1 MSRKF
6 WFLTNESFKKKA
18 RSKWFV
24 IVNIILLIAIVAV
37 FNIDRIITMFGGD
50 FDDTKEIVVI
60 DQTGSAYPIFKS
72 QLDSLDTLL
81 DVSFDINASLT
92 QDDIDSV
99 KTRVQ
104 ESDEVLIV
112 LESDSSTDLKASVMS
127 SSYIDTTYYQ
137 YLYQALNNTK
147 MALSFQNS
155 SMTEEEYARLTSSV
169 SIDRVIL
176 GDDATSEEEMM
187 NMIMGTVFPTVILPF
202 FILVVFLIQMIGSE
216 INEEKQNRC
225 MEIII
230 SNVSPKVH
238 FFSKILAGNAFV
250 FLQAFLLILYA
261 GIGLFIRN
269 LSGGLSLGGELGT
282 YATGI
287 LTTLTESGLLSQFAY
302 IIPLTI
308 LLMLLSFVAYSL
320 VAGILASMT
329 VSMED
334 FQQIQTPIMFICMIG
349 YYLSIMS
356 GVFHGSV
363 FIRVLSYV
371 PFLSS
376 LLSPALLIT
385 GQIGLIDVFISV
397 GILILFNYFLIRYG
411 LRIYKIGI
419 LNYSTDKMWS
429 KIFKAARE
437 K

>member
-81 DVSFDINASLT
+81 DVSFDINVSLT

-104 ESDEVLIV
+104 ENDEVLIV

-176 GDDATSEEEMM
+176 GDDVTSEEEMM